1 MQNTPDIKN
10 ESLGHNILDTDRIG
24 WLLVKLTAPAF
35 FGMFV
40 QTMYN
45 VVNTIFIGH
54 AVDSFGNQIG
64 PQAIAGLSIVFP
76 LQMLAMGIGM
86 MVGMGGSSLISRLL
100 GSGDVS
106 RAERTLG
113 NGISVGIIMS
123 LAIMIAILPL
133 VDFWLRLIGAS
144 DAVLPYARDY
154 LIIVISGTVF
164 NVFAMALL
172 NFARAEGNA
181 RVGMTA
187 MIIGAVLNIILD
199 AVFIIWL
206 RMGVTGAAWGTVIG
220 QFVSMLYLLVYY
232 LSGSSYLKIRMRN
245 LRLDFSILKQMFAIG
260 VASFMQTIASSLSA
274 MLLINMVVR
283 YGGDVALGAFGIIQ
297 RVMMFAFMPG
307 MVFGQGL
314 QPILGFNY
322 GAKRFHLA
330 LKAISIAAIASTSL
344 SMLAFLVLYFF
355 PEPILRIFTNDE
367 PLIEM
372 GVHAS
377 RLVFLSMPLIGG
389 VMIGQMI
396 FQSIGKALQ
405 AFIAAIVRPV
415 VFLIPAVLL
424 LARLWQLDGVF
435 LAFPMS
441 DVLTLLLVIALLSP
455 IINHFR
461 KAAAAKKA
469 EKIEPFSSGQLLDS
483 SEGGRAIK

>member
-1 MQNTPDIKN
+1 MPDMPKPN
-10 ESLGHNILDTDRIG
+10 LGHNVLDTDRIG
-24 WLLVKLTAPAF
+24 WLLVKLTTPAF

-45 VVNTIFIGH
+45 VVNTIFIGQF
-54 AVDSFGNQIG
+54 VG
-64 PQAIAGLSIVFP
+64 PLAIAGLSIVFP

-86 MVGMGGSSLISRLL
+86 MVGMGGSSLISRFL
-100 GSGDVS
+100 GAGDSSG
-106 RAERTLG
+106 AERTLG
-113 NGISVGIIMS
+113 NGITVGIIIS
-123 LAIMIAILPL
+123 LAVTIVILPL
-133 VDFWLRLIGAS
+133 VNFWLRLIGAS

-154 LIIVISGTVF
+154 LVIVISGTIF
-164 NVFAMALL
+164 NVFAMVLL
-172 NFARAEGNA
+172 TFARAEGNA

-199 AVFIIWL
+199 AIFIVW
-206 RMGVTGAAWGTVIG
+206 MGLGVIGAALGTVIG
-220 QFVSMLYLLVYY
+220 QFVSMVYLLVYY

-245 LRLDFSILKQMFAIG
+245 LRPDFSILRQMFAIG
-260 VASFMQTIASSLSA
+260 VASFVQTIAGSLSA

-297 RVMMFAFMPG
+297 RVMMFAVMPG

-314 QPILGFNY
+314 QPVLGFNY
-322 GAKRFHLA
+322 GARRFHLA
-330 LKAISIAAIASTSL
+330 LKAIYIAAIVSTSL

-355 PEPILRIFTNDE
+355 PEPVFRIFTSDE

-377 RLVFLSMPLIGG
+377 RLIFLSMPVMGG

-424 LARLWQLDGVF
+424 LARFWQLDGVF

-441 DVLTLLLVIALLSP
+441 DVLTLLLVIVLLSP

-461 KAAAAKKA
+461 RAPSTVKTG
-469 EKIEPFSSGQLLDS
+469 KIETVPPERILGP
-483 SEGGRAIK
+483 SESGRATKYR